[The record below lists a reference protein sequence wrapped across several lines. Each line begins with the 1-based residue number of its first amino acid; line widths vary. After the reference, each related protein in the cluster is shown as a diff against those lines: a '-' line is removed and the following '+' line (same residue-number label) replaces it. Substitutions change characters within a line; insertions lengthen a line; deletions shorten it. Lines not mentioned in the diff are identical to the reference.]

1 MSTMKVLNMAGA
13 EVGTVELN
21 DAIFGIEPNPTVVH
35 EVVKNHLAN
44 CRQGTQSALTRA
56 EVSGGGR
63 KPWRQKGTG
72 HARQGSTRA
81 PQWTHGGIVFAPKPR
96 SYSYVLNKK
105 VKRLAMKSAL
115 SAKAAAGEIIV
126 IDSIKMDAIK
136 TKDFRAF
143 LSAVKA
149 DGKSLVVTP
158 AKDETVIKSA
168 RNIPGVETA
177 MAGLINVYDILKA
190 KYLVLDKE
198 ALAVIQ
204 EVFAYWLTYTTSS
217 SAPSSPSAPWKPPRI
232 RSTSLKWLPP
242 PARSRSRT
250 PWSRSSA

>member
-1 MSTMKVLNMAGA
+1 MSAIKVLNMAGA

-21 DAIFGIEPNPTVVH
+21 DSIFGIEPNTAVVH

-56 EVSGGGR
+56 EVSGGGK

-81 PQWTHGGIVFAPKPR
+81 PQWTHGGIVFGPKPR

-126 IDSIKMDAIK
+126 IDSIKMDSIK

-143 LSAVKA
+143 LNAVKA

-158 AKDETVIKSA
+158 SKDEIVVKSA
-168 RNIPGVETA
+168 RNIPGVETS
-177 MAGLINVYDILKA
+177 MANLINVYDILKA

-198 ALAVIQ
+198 ALTVIE
-204 EVFAYWLTYTTSS
+204 EVFA
-217 SAPSSPSAPWKPPRI
+217 
-232 RSTSLKWLPP
+232 
-242 PARSRSRT
+242 
-250 PWSRSSA
+250 

>member
-1 MSTMKVLNMAGA
+1 MSAIKVLNMAGA

-21 DAIFGIEPNPTVVH
+21 DSIFGIEPNTAVVH

-56 EVSGGGR
+56 EVSGGGK

-126 IDSIKMDAIK
+126 IDSIKMDSIK

-143 LSAVKA
+143 LNAVKA

-158 AKDETVIKSA
+158 AKDEIVVKSA
-168 RNIPGVETA
+168 RNIPGVVTS
-177 MAGLINVYDILKA
+177 MANLINVYDILNA

-198 ALAVIQ
+198 ALTVIE
-204 EVFAYWLTYTTSS
+204 EVFA
-217 SAPSSPSAPWKPPRI
+217 
-232 RSTSLKWLPP
+232 
-242 PARSRSRT
+242 
-250 PWSRSSA
+250 

>member
-1 MSTMKVLNMAGA
+1 MSAIKVLNMAGA

-21 DAIFGIEPNPTVVH
+21 DSIFGIEPNTAVVH

-56 EVSGGGR
+56 EVSGGGK

-126 IDSIKMDAIK
+126 IDSIKMDSIK

-143 LSAVKA
+143 LNAVKA

-158 AKDETVIKSA
+158 AKDEVIVKSA
-168 RNIPGVETA
+168 RNIPGVETS
-177 MAGLINVYDILKA
+177 MANLINVYDILKA
-190 KYLVLDKE
+190 KYLVLDQN
-198 ALAVIQ
+198 ALAVIE
-204 EVFAYWLTYTTSS
+204 EVFA
-217 SAPSSPSAPWKPPRI
+217 
-232 RSTSLKWLPP
+232 
-242 PARSRSRT
+242 
-250 PWSRSSA
+250 